1 MMILNLIGIDLLV
14 LCYFALLIS
23 RDRLNVGKILFAFI
37 ANKHIEL
44 CDIMTGYHY
53 HKKIHKKKEMKFR
66 RFDEYNDRQRNS
78 RQS

>member
-23 RDRLNVGKILFAFI
+23 RDRLNVGKFLFAFI

-53 HKKIHKKKEMKFR
+53 HKKNTQEK
-66 RFDEYNDRQRNS
+66 RNEIS
-78 RQS
+78 SL